1 MSKSATTNVLA
12 TLGHAE
18 EKPAALR
25 VAEALAASVASA
37 LETRHEGTATLIT
50 LPDGY
55 RVEDITAL
63 VEKTQPARNRPQGI
77 VGLGDVPSLLAYCAD
92 QVAQERGYI
101 YADPDSRTI
110 TAVFN
115 DQRSTLFH
123 GWRDHRAVFAAT
135 FTPEFKKWL
144 EQSGKPMSQ
153 QEFSEFIEDNY
164 ADLNGEDGQTLLN
177 VATTIQATTGI
188 NFSSARRLQDGQ
200 SQLTYNEVIDA
211 KAGSDGALKIPQT
224 FTLGVRI
231 FKNGDGYKLTARL
244 KYRLAG
250 GGVKFWYE
258 LDRPERAVE
267 DAFNGYVQTVREKTG
282 YTVLT
287 GKP

>member
-1 MSKSATTNVLA
+1 MSKSAPTNVLA
-12 TLGHAE
+12 TPQAD
-18 EKPAALR
+18 EKPDALR
-25 VAEALAASVASA
+25 VAETLAASVAST
-37 LETRHEGTATLIT
+37 LEPRHEGTATLFT
-50 LPDGY
+50 LPEGY
-55 RVEDITAL
+55 RVEDITTL
-63 VEKTQPARNRPQGI
+63 IEKTQPARNRPQGT
-77 VGLGDVPSLLAYCAD
+77 VHLADVPSLLAYCAD

-115 DQRSTLFH
+115 DQRSTLFN

-144 EQSGKPMSQ
+144 EHSSKAMSQ
-153 QEFSEFIEDNY
+153 QEFAEFIEDNY
-164 ADLNGEDGQTLLN
+164 ADLNGDDGQTLLN

-188 NFSSARRLQDGQ
+188 NFSSARRLTDGQ
-200 SQLTYNEVIDA
+200 TQLTYNEVIDA
-211 KAGSDGALKIPQT
+211 KAGSDGALRIPQT

-231 FKNGDGYKLTARL
+231 FKNGDGYKLAARL

-267 DAFNGYVQTVREKTG
+267 DAFSGYVETVRTQSG
-282 YTVLT
+282 YTVLI